1 MHPVTKEI
9 AMRYLSQIEPFGVTT
24 PEIMDAVL
32 RGNELTI
39 VLVDGRKLKFNTD
52 EQPAARQPREVSK
65 PFAYIEEE
73 VEAIQAETKPKKGKA
88 K

>member
-9 AMRYLSQIEPFGVTT
+9 ASRYLPQIEPLGPTT

-39 VLVDGRKLKFNTD
+39 VLVDGRKLRFNTD
-52 EQPAARQPREVSK
+52 EPPAATMEPLAPPNR
-65 PFAYIEEE
+65 FAYIEEE
-73 VEAIQAETKPKKGKA
+73 VEEIQAETKKKGK
-88 K
+88 KK